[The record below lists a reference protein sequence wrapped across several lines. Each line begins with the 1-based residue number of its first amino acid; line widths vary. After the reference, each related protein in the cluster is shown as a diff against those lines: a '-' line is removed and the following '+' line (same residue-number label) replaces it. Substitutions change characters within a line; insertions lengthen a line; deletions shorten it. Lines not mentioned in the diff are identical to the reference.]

1 MPVLGTGA
9 ISILCIQKYKGEGL
23 SERTVVWLLW
33 EGKYK
38 YSEEK
43 RGIVY
48 SRTWSPE
55 AADLAWALN
64 CEIMDAWWMIPGQGQ
79 GERIYLWPL
88 GLKYQITYWSTSA
101 LLLSSPPSLTPQH
114 DVHFAG
120 SLRAQAGT
128 EASGQQPQGSQV
140 QCWVGAGS
148 LPRKWWGWGCWLC
161 SSSDLQN
168 PFSICSIKH
177 AVVLCCAGW
186 SSLMWQSGADVFSTS
201 DNLLVPR
208 RCTSWL
214 LHFTF
219 SCRHKWTAKWQ
230 RMGLFLLIS
239 TEFPL
244 LPSSEKEIIAT
255 RFYLRITVNWVL

>member
-1 MPVLGTGA
+1 MC
-9 ISILCIQKYKGEGL
+9 ILQSL
-23 SERTVVWLLW
+23 S
-33 EGKYK
+33 
-38 YSEEK
+38 
-43 RGIVY
+43 
-48 SRTWSPE
+48 
-55 AADLAWALN
+55 
-64 CEIMDAWWMIPGQGQ
+64 
-79 GERIYLWPL
+79 
-88 GLKYQITYWSTSA
+88 
-101 LLLSSPPSLTPQH
+101 
-114 DVHFAG
+114 
-120 SLRAQAGT
+120 AQAGT
-128 EASGQQPQGSQV
+128 ESSGQQPQGSQA

-168 PFSICSIKH
+168 PFSICSIKR

-186 SSLMWQSGADVFSTS
+186 SSLVWQSGADVFSTF
-201 DNLLVPR
+201 DNLLVPS

-255 RFYLRITVNWVL
+255 RFYENNCKLSPLKFEPVDVSSSFSNASGNAAVKKPWLVRIQTSLWYKIFATKMRNCIKYSQRMRMKCPPSYLWRWLEELWRNLDLIAIKY